1 MLWNLPKN
9 YPTKETEQNKPIY
22 PYALTKKMAEEDLI
36 IHWGNLYNIPFISLR
51 LFNVYGT
58 RSRTSGTYGAMFGVF
73 LAHRNYQI
81 TLSLLLA
88 QVNKLE
94 ISHMLQM

>member
-1 MLWNLPKN
+1 
-9 YPTKETEQNKPIY
+9 
-22 PYALTKKMAEEDLI
+22 MAEDLI

-73 LAHRNYQI
+73 LAQK
-81 TLSLLLA
+81 LSNNPFTIVGTGK
-88 QVNKLE
+88 QTRDFTYVK
-94 ISHMLQM
+94 M